1 MELAGRKVLVLGLG
15 ETGLSMARWV
25 ARQGGTVRAADTR
38 AAPPALAALRAAL
51 PQAQVT
57 TGPFTPALLDG
68 VDLVAASPGVPLAE
82 PVVATA
88 LARGLEVVGDVEL
101 FARYLA
107 EQGGAHGGAQGG
119 ARIIAITGTNGK
131 STVTA
136 VAGAM
141 CRAAAIDCEV
151 AGNISPAV
159 LAALGARLDAGR
171 LPEAWVIELSS
182 FQLETTA
189 SLRPSAATVLNVSP
203 DHLDRYASLAAYA
216 AAKARIFAGGGVQVL
231 NRDDPASMAMR
242 IAGRRAVTFGLDPAP
257 DHDDFGL
264 LKVFGEH
271 WLAMGATPLMPVRD
285 MRLAGLHNAANA
297 LAALALCRAIGLPLA
312 PLADA
317 LRAFAGLPHRVER
330 VGELGGVTF
339 YDDSKGT
346 NVGSTVAA
354 LAGLGRQLNGSGG
367 KVVLIAG
374 GDGKQQDFT
383 PLAGAV
389 AGHTRAV
396 VLIGRDAPAI
406 ERALRSTGTPIE
418 RAASMPEAVARAF
431 EAAQAGDVVLLSPA
445 CASFDMFAN
454 YHQRGE
460 VFRAA
465 VQELQHAGAC

>member
-1 MELAGRKVLVLGLG
+1 MQLAGRKVLVLGLG

-25 ARQGGTVRAADTR
+25 ARRGGAVRAADTR

-51 PQAQVT
+51 PQAEVT

-82 PVVATA
+82 PVVALA

-101 FARYLA
+101 FARFLA
-107 EQGGAHGGAQGG
+107 EQGGA
-119 ARIIAITGTNGK
+119 RVIAITGTNGK

-136 VAGAM
+136 IAGAM
-141 CRAAAIDCEV
+141 CRAAAVDCAV

-171 LPEAWVIELSS
+171 LPEAWVLELSS

-189 SLRPSAATVLNVSP
+189 ALRASAATVLNVSA
-203 DHLDRYASLAAYA
+203 DHLDRYPDIAAYA
-216 AAKARIFAGGGVQVL
+216 AAKARIFAGDGVQVL

-242 IAGRRAVTFGLDPAP
+242 RPGRRVVTFGLDPAP

-285 MRLAGLHNAANA
+285 MRLAGLHNAANG
-297 LAALALCRAIGLPLA
+297 LAAAALCRAIGLPLA
-312 PLADA
+312 PLLDA
-317 LRAFAGLPHRVER
+317 LRTFAGLPHRVER
-330 VGELGGVTF
+330 VAEVGGVVF

-374 GDGKQQDFT
+374 GDGKQQDFA

-389 AGHTRAV
+389 AGRARAV

-406 ERALRSTGTPIE
+406 ERVLAPTGTPVE
-418 RAASMPEAVARAF
+418 RAASMQDAVARAF
-431 EAAQAGDVVLLSPA
+431 DAAQAGDVVLLSPA

-460 VFRAA
+460 AFCAA
-465 VQELQHAGAC
+465 VRELEHAGAC

>member
-25 ARQGGTVRAADTR
+25 ARRGGAVRVADTR
-38 AAPPALAALRAAL
+38 SAPPALAALRAAL
-51 PQAQVT
+51 PQAEVA
-57 TGPFTPALLDG
+57 TGPFAPALLDG
-68 VDLVAASPGVPLAE
+68 ADLVAASPGVPLAE

-101 FARYLA
+101 FARFLA
-107 EQGGAHGGAQGG
+107 GQGGAQGG
-119 ARIIAITGTNGK
+119 ARVIAITGTNGK

-136 VAGAM
+136 LAGAM
-141 CRAAAIDCEV
+141 CRAAALDCEV

-159 LAALGARLDAGR
+159 LAALAARLDAGR
-171 LPEAWVIELSS
+171 LPEAWVLELSS
-182 FQLETTA
+182 FQLETTHA
-189 SLRPSAATVLNVSP
+189 LRPSAATVLNVSP
-203 DHLDRYASLAAYA
+203 DHLDRYSGIAAYA

-231 NRDDPASMAMR
+231 NRDDPATMAMR
-242 IAGRRAVTFGLDPAP
+242 RAGRRVVTFGLDPAP

-271 WLAMGATPLMPVRD
+271 WLAMGATPLMAVRD

-312 PLADA
+312 PLLDA
-317 LRAFAGLPHRVER
+317 LRGFAGLPHRVER
-330 VGELGGVTF
+330 VAEIGGVTF

-354 LAGLGRQLNGSGG
+354 LAGLSRQLNGSGG

-374 GDGKQQDFT
+374 GDGKQQDFA

-389 AGHTRAV
+389 AGRARAV

-406 ERALRSTGTPIE
+406 ERVLAPTGTPVE
-418 RAASMPEAVARAF
+418 RAASMQDAVARAF
-431 EAAQAGDVVLLSPA
+431 EAAEAGDAVLLSPA

-460 VFRAA
+460 VFCAA
-465 VQELQHAGAC
+465 VKELDALAC